1 MMMHSPSDSPN
12 LRRAELRV
20 KSHREQIVSM
30 PALRRHR
37 WTAEEVRRL
46 IDERDGMSPRY
57 ELVDGELLVTPAPR
71 KRHQRIIFRLAL
83 LLQAYL
89 TREKLGEVCLGPDEL
104 PLVSGEHYE
113 PDLFVV
119 PTVEGRLRPENDED
133 FRPLLVCEVLSPG
146 SSRHDR
152 ITKRRAFQRNGVPE
166 YWVID
171 GDAEAIEVWHPDDE
185 RAALID
191 ERVVWQPQGATSAFE
206 LDVRALFAAVAD
218 DAPLP

>member
-1 MMMHSPSDSPN
+1 MPHSEPDEPSV
-12 LRRAELRV
+12 RRAELRV
-20 KSHREQIVSM
+20 KSRREQIVFM

-37 WTAEEVRRL
+37 WTADEVRRL
-46 IDERDGMSPRY
+46 IDERPGMSPRY
-57 ELVDGELLVTPAPR
+57 ELVDGELLVTPPTS
-71 KRHQRIIFRLAL
+71 KKHQRAIIRLAL

-113 PDLFVV
+113 PDIFVV
-119 PTVEGRLRPENDED
+119 PAVDGRQRHADDTD

-152 ITKRRAFQRNGVPE
+152 ITKQRAFQRNGVQD
-166 YWVID
+166 YWIID
-171 GDAEAIEVWHPDDE
+171 CDAEAIEIWHPADE

-191 ERVVWQPQGATSAFE
+191 ERLLWQPQETTSAFE

>member
-185 RAALID
+185 RAVLID